1 MGSKILVGNNIEK
14 LKEIESESVDCI
26 VSSPP
31 YFGLRDYGT
40 GKWEGGDSNCPHKRL
55 TKISKDTSTGHAGMY
70 EQGHVVGDA
79 IYKQIC
85 PECGAKRV
93 DDQFGLE
100 ETLEEYIEKTVLL
113 FEELRRVLKPQG
125 TVWWNIGDSY
135 ASKSSAFGGRGKNSI
150 LNNTSF
156 EDKQRRN
163 TIVPEGLKAKDLMM
177 IPARVAIA
185 LSENGWYLRSEIIW
199 HKPNPMPESV
209 KDRPTSAHE
218 KIYLFSKNKKYYY
231 DADAI
236 REKAKT
242 KPTVRNKSAEGY
254 QADYAKGKRFS
265 EGERTYGNGYANKR
279 NVWESDEK
287 KPYRI
292 IDEKFRNP
300 IVEYRDLPS
309 QKDIRNY
316 LSEQRKKK
324 GITID
329 NIEKHFGNQAGHHW
343 FEKDGSYPSKEDWLE
358 LKKLLDLDDTYDKV
372 MTTIKY
378 KSGLKQ
384 DHPLGKNKR
393 NVWDT
398 KYESDEEERMYR
410 QGMSKTRGENVVF
423 VRTKLPT
430 QKDFVKFIKERTSI
444 KQLDEETDIKKTTIE
459 HWFRNDESGFAFPS
473 VEDWKVIK
481 DYVNDWSK
489 EFELIDEGLT
499 YVESHL
505 DSIESN
511 PLGKNKRNV
520 WTVTTKPFRGA
531 HFAVFPPDLIEPCI
545 KAGCPK
551 GGTVLDPFGGSGT
564 TGLVANNLGRNA
576 ILIELNEEYVEIAKK
591 RLGEDL
597 GLFSEVEDG

>member
-1 MGSKILVGNNIEK
+1 MGTKILTGNNMEK

-40 GKWEGGDSNCPHKRL
+40 GTWEGGDSNCPHKRL
-55 TKISKDTSTGHAGMY
+55 TKISKDTATGHAGMY

-125 TVWWNIGDSY
+125 TVWWNLGDSY

-231 DADAI
+231 DSEAI
-236 REKAKT
+236 REEAKT

-254 QADYAKGKRFS
+254 QADYPNGKRFS

-279 NVWESDEK
+279 NVW
-287 KPYRI
+287 
-292 IDEKFRNP
+292 
-300 IVEYRDLPS
+300 
-309 QKDIRNY
+309 
-316 LSEQRKKK
+316 
-324 GITID
+324 
-329 NIEKHFGNQAGHHW
+329 
-343 FEKDGSYPSKEDWLE
+343 
-358 LKKLLDLDDTYDKV
+358 
-372 MTTIKY
+372 
-378 KSGLKQ
+378 
-384 DHPLGKNKR
+384 
-393 NVWDT
+393 
-398 KYESDEEERMYR
+398 
-410 QGMSKTRGENVVF
+410 
-423 VRTKLPT
+423 
-430 QKDFVKFIKERTSI
+430 
-444 KQLDEETDIKKTTIE
+444 
-459 HWFRNDESGFAFPS
+459 
-473 VEDWKVIK
+473 
-481 DYVNDWSK
+481 
-489 EFELIDEGLT
+489 
-499 YVESHL
+499 
-505 DSIESN
+505 
-511 PLGKNKRNV
+511 
-520 WTVTTKPFRGA
+520 TVTTKPFKGA
-531 HFAVFPPDLIEPCI
+531 HFAVFPTDLIEPCI

-551 GGTVLDPFGGSGT
+551 GGIVLDPFGGSGT
-564 TGLVANNLGRNA
+564 TGFVANNLGRDA

-591 RLGEDL
+591 RIGGDNP
-597 GLFSEVEDG
+597 LFSEVEDG